1 MNSRVREAVYAGVA
15 VLLGGAFLALP
26 ACSDDGSVGPDLRD
40 ARAVV
45 HGTVTNDGEPAA
57 GVEVT
62 VTPFDAVCQEML
74 LGGAAPTV
82 ETDPQGSYSVSIERE
97 ILGSSVEVCPEVDFV
112 PPAGSGM
119 VERTIEGDPQSLVEL
134 RAVDAGDGVDSLA
147 VDVDLA
153 PDPSS

>member
-1 MNSRVREAVYAGVA
+1 MKPRVRQTVYTGMA
-15 VLLGGAFLALP
+15 VLLGGAFLVLP
-26 ACSDDGSVGPDLRD
+26 GCSDSAIGPDLRD

-62 VTPFDAVCQEML
+62 VTPFNAVCQEML

-119 VERTIEGDPQSLVEL
+119 VEQTIEGDPQTLVEL

-153 PDPSS
+153 PDQTS

>member
-1 MNSRVREAVYAGVA
+1 MKPRVRQTVYAGMA
-15 VLLGGAFLALP
+15 VLLGGALLALP
-26 ACSDDGSVGPDLRD
+26 GCSDSAVGPDLRD

-45 HGTVTNDGEPAA
+45 HGTVTNDGDPAA

-62 VTPFDAVCQEML
+62 VTPFNAVCQEML

-97 ILGSSVEVCPEVDFV
+97 IVGSSVEVCPEVEFE

-119 VERTIEGDPQSLVEL
+119 VEQTIEGDPQNLVEL
-134 RAVDAGDGVDSLA
+134 RAVDAGNGVDSLA

-153 PDPSS
+153 PDQTS

>member
-1 MNSRVREAVYAGVA
+1 MKPRVRQAVYAGMA
-15 VLLGGAFLALP
+15 ALLGGALLALP
-26 ACSDDGSVGPDLRD
+26 ACSDDSSTGPGLRD

-62 VTPFDAVCQEML
+62 VTPFSSNCQDVL

-82 ETDPQGSYSVSIERE
+82 ETDPDGAYSVAIERE
-97 ILGSSVEVCPEVDFV
+97 ILGSSVDVCPEVDFL

-119 VERTIEGDPQSLVEL
+119 VEHTVEGDPQNLVEL
-134 RAVDAGDGVDSLA
+134 RALDAGDGVDSLV

-153 PDPSS
+153 PDQTF